1 MRIAFYAPLKPPD
14 HATPS
19 GDREMARL
27 LLRALAAAGY
37 DVRVVSRLRSFCAEP
52 SDAARRRLEQ
62 LAVGEVTSLLA
73 AWSPAGGVNWRPDLW
88 FTYHPY
94 YKAPDWIGLE
104 VCEALC
110 IPYVTAEASYAQK
123 RDIGPWREWQ
133 ARVATAVKT
142 AAVNFC
148 LTPVDR
154 EGLNGLPG
162 QRGRLVDLPP
172 FIERPPQAPER
183 PRRND
188 SGRIEL
194 IVVAMMRPG
203 DKLESYR
210 MLARAL
216 AQLLDLSWGLTIV
229 GDGPAKSDVA
239 AAFSGLPAKRLI
251 WTGVLSPEE
260 VAPRLAQGDLYVW
273 PGFGE
278 AYGMSYLE
286 AQAEGLPVVAQRTGG
301 IPAVVVDGVTGLLT
315 ELGDV
320 RAFAGAV
327 RRLLLEADLRR
338 RMGDAAQRFVRR
350 ERTLASAAAIL
361 QGALEP
367 LRFAAKGTR

>member
-14 HATPS
+14 HPTPS

-37 DVRVVSRLRSFCAEP
+37 DVRVASRLRSYCAEP
-52 SDAARRRLEQ
+52 SDLARCRLERR
-62 LAVGEVTSLLA
+62 AAGEVKSLLA
-73 AWSPAGGVNWRPDLW
+73 VWNAAGGVGWRPDLW

-94 YKAPDWIGLE
+94 YKAPDWIGPG
-104 VCEALC
+104 VCEAFG
-110 IPYVTAEASYAQK
+110 IPYVTAEASYAPK

-133 ARVATAVKT
+133 ATVAAAVTA

-162 QRGRLVDLPP
+162 QRGLLVDLPP
-172 FIERPPQAPER
+172 FIDRPLQAPKR
-183 PRRND
+183 PRRKA
-188 SGRIEL
+188 GRVEL
-194 IVVAMMRPG
+194 ITVAMMRPG

-210 MLARAL
+210 MLARTL
-216 AQLLDLSWGLTIV
+216 AGLLDLSWRLTIV
-229 GDGPAKSDVA
+229 GDGPARSAVA
-239 AAFSGLPAKRLI
+239 GAFSRLPPERLI
-251 WTGVLSPEE
+251 WTGALSPEQ
-260 VAPRLAQGDLYVW
+260 VALRLAEGDLYVW

-286 AQAEGLPVVAQRTGG
+286 AQAEGLPVVGQRTGG

-315 ELGDV
+315 GLGDEG
-320 RAFAGAV
+320 AFAGAV
-327 RRLLLEADLRR
+327 RRLVLEADLRR
-338 RMGDAAQRFVRR
+338 RMGAAAQRFVRS
-350 ERTLASAAAIL
+350 ERTLASATRIL

-367 LRFAAKGTR
+367 LRFATEGTR